1 MKPFVFL
8 FLLTFSVMV
17 YAEKIAAPVLL
28 APSDA
33 KKDMVKEAV
42 TLTWQK
48 PSNEATTPIFG
59 YRLIVSENSRFNG
72 YSFSNDTCNNS
83 CYVFLEDKNTFKQ
96 TTSVRLANKV
106 YYWKVQG
113 FSAKESG
120 LWSTT
125 NTFQT
130 QKTLLIPTIN
140 AVNANPNAVIQSGTI
155 NFTADLSGNLPDK
168 YSVKLNYGNGL
179 IAMTGSGTSYSL
191 SQTPLLVGKKDF
203 SVGIYDAFNK
213 LKGNTASSSF
223 EIIKGNQP
231 PTIKFAETPTAAN
244 LGKSYSVKL
253 AANDDDNNLNS
264 VLIDWG
270 DGATDAL
277 DAANN
282 ETKTFTHVYQKA
294 GTYSLIANA
303 LDDLELKSDDLTYS
317 LTVSTVQTLPTVS
330 SINVSPQSVVSGNSL
345 TFSAS
350 LSATLP
356 TGYSVKINYGNG
368 LVKMNGSGTSFNLT
382 ATPPSSAAYKI
393 GIYDSNNALKGALS
407 TGNFSVTQ
415 PIISHSPT
423 LKLISNDAT
432 ITVGAT
438 YTVKLAAHDE
448 DGNLTQIAINWG
460 DGADDFQT
468 ASNDV
473 TLTFSHSYTAAGS
486 FGWSATAYDAD
497 NLNSNAISK
506 TVTVSKVADVSPVTK
521 TTGYSKIANNGS
533 VLSDSAKLGANPTDW
548 ACTKDNKTG
557 LIWEVKTT
565 DGGLRDSAKTYTNYT
580 PDYPGGSGSKYG
592 DSTNTDGFVSA
603 VNNQSLCGADD
614 WRLPTNEELKGL
626 VVCSDGKYNTL
637 AEGDYGFICKSNE
650 GWNLTTTSP
659 TINATYFPNTHK
671 DATYFPNTQSD
682 WFWSSS
688 PYANYSNYAWS
699 VFFDYGYSGGNDK
712 GNGSNVRLV
721 RG

>member
-1 MKPFVFL
+1 MKYIALVVTVFG
-8 FLLTFSVMV
+8 LTTELS
-17 YAEKIAAPVLL
+17 YAEKIAAPFLL
-28 APSDA
+28 APSDS
-33 KKDMVKEAV
+33 KKDIVKESIA
-42 TLTWQK
+42 LTWQK
-48 PSNEATTPIFG
+48 PSNEATTSIFG

-72 YSFSNDTCNNS
+72 YNADTDTCNKT
-83 CYVFLEDKNTFKQ
+83 CYVFLEDKNTLKQ
-96 TTSVRLANKV
+96 TTSVSLANKV

-130 QKTLLIPTIN
+130 QKTILIPTIN
-140 AVNANPNAVIQSGTI
+140 AVNVNPNAAIQGSSI
-155 NFTADLSGNLPDK
+155 SFSVDLSDVLPDK

-179 IAMTGSGTSYSL
+179 IAMTGSGTNYSL
-191 SQTPLLVGKKDF
+191 SQTPLLIGKKDF

-533 VLSDSAKLGANPTDW
+533 TLADSAKLGANSTDW

-565 DGGLRDSAKTYTNYT
+565 DGGLRDWKSYYSWYKPEGDNGGNAGYQNGNGHPEWCKGSDCDTYAFTNAINAQ
-580 PDYPGGSGSKYG
+580 G
-592 DSTNTDGFVSA
+592 
-603 VNNQSLCGADD
+603 LCGNND
-614 WRLPTNEELKGL
+614 WRMPTIDELKGL
-626 VVCSDGKYNTL
+626 L
-637 AEGDYGFICKSNE
+637 A
-650 GWNLTTTSP
+650 TTSTVNQP
-659 TINATYFPNTHK
+659 LNEKLYIDANYFPNTN
-671 DATYFPNTQSD
+671 Y
-682 WFWSSS
+682 WYWSSS
-688 PYANYSNYAWS
+688 PSASSSDYAWG
-699 VFFDYGYSGGNDK
+699 VDFDYGYSDSVNYK
-712 GNGSNVRLV
+712 YNGDNVRLV
-721 RG
+721 R

>member
-1 MKPFVFL
+1 M
-8 FLLTFSVMV
+8 
-17 YAEKIAAPVLL
+17 
-28 APSDA
+28 
-33 KKDMVKEAV
+33 
-42 TLTWQK
+42 
-48 PSNEATTPIFG
+48 
-59 YRLIVSENSRFNG
+59 
-72 YSFSNDTCNNS
+72 
-83 CYVFLEDKNTFKQ
+83 
-96 TTSVRLANKV
+96 
-106 YYWKVQG
+106 
-113 FSAKESG
+113 
-120 LWSTT
+120 
-125 NTFQT
+125 
-130 QKTLLIPTIN
+130 
-140 AVNANPNAVIQSGTI
+140 
-155 NFTADLSGNLPDK
+155 
-168 YSVKLNYGNGL
+168 
-179 IAMTGSGTSYSL
+179 
-191 SQTPLLVGKKDF
+191 
-203 SVGIYDAFNK
+203 
-213 LKGNTASSSF
+213 
-223 EIIKGNQP
+223 
-231 PTIKFAETPTAAN
+231 
-244 LGKSYSVKL
+244 
-253 AANDDDNNLNS
+253 
-264 VLIDWG
+264 
-270 DGATDAL
+270 
-277 DAANN
+277 
-282 ETKTFTHVYQKA
+282 
-294 GTYSLIANA
+294 
-303 LDDLELKSDDLTYS
+303 
-317 LTVSTVQTLPTVS
+317 
-330 SINVSPQSVVSGNSL
+330 SGNSL

-603 VNNQSLCGADD
+603 VNNQSLCGNND
-614 WRLPTNEELKGL
+614 WRLPTRDELQGL
-626 VVCSDGKYNTL
+626 IYCSDGKYNTL
-637 AEGDYGFICKSNE
+637 AEGDSGFICSSN
-650 GWNLTTTSP
+650 GAPNYTLTTTSP
-659 TINATYFPNTHK
+659 TINT
-671 DATYFPNTQSD
+671 TYFPNTQA
-682 WFWSSS
+682 WLFWSSS
-688 PYANYSNYAWS
+688 PYANYSGYAWGVS
-699 VFFDYGYSGGNDK
+699 FYYGYSYDGYKD
-712 GNGSNVRLV
+712 GSYLVRLV
-721 RG
+721 R